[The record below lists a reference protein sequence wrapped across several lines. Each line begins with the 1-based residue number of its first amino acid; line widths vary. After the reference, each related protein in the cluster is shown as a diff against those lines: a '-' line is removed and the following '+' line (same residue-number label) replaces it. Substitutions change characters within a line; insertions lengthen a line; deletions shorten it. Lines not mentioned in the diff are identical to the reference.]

1 MSDMSVN
8 PSVTSIASTPASPV
22 YIPSTPSPEPLPV
35 PPPRSMF
42 NDLQWALQPLS
53 PNTALVVLELNE
65 QGIPNFTLTCN
76 IAKGLA
82 ETIKTREGEEL
93 RLKDRIRGLE
103 DRVLHYEENFS
114 TPPDGYVENLYY
126 PNLVI
131 PIGNGIFRPAK
142 WIKLLEEGRVAMYAS
157 DDGPSSPPT
166 IGLIHAQPNTDT
178 TLTVEPLP
186 AWYKALLMGPAT
198 AFHTY
203 RRTLSHPQQWGTR
216 ADVTHFR
223 AIDEEIVK
231 ASSRLRA
238 IEVEIEDLQ
247 LSRSLIQ
254 ARLEMACAAQQ
265 AEGLEPLA
273 LGRHVTFCGGAWK
286 KTRKVDDRGRST

>member
-1 MSDMSVN
+1 
-8 PSVTSIASTPASPV
+8 
-22 YIPSTPSPEPLPV
+22 
-35 PPPRSMF
+35 MF
-42 NDLQWALQPLS
+42 NDPQWVPQPMS
-53 PNTALVVLELNE
+53 PNTALVALELND
-65 QGIPNFTLTCN
+65 QGIPNFTLTSN

-82 ETIKTREGEEL
+82 ETIKRRQDEYEGEEL

-103 DRVLHYEENFS
+103 DCVLHYEENFA

-131 PIGNGIFRPAK
+131 PIGNRIFRPAK
-142 WIKLLEEGRVAMYAS
+142 WIKLLEEGRVAMYAA
-157 DDGPSSPPT
+157 DDGPSSSPT

-178 TLTVEPLP
+178 TLTIEPLP

-216 ADVTHFR
+216 ADVTHYR
-223 AIDEEIVK
+223 AIDKEIVK

-238 IEVEIEDLQ
+238 IEAEIEDLQ
-247 LSRSLIQ
+247 LSRSLVQ
-254 ARLEMACAAQQ
+254 ARLEMACAPQQ
-265 AEGLEPLA
+265 AEDLEPLA
-273 LGRHVTFCGGAWK
+273 LGRHVAFCGGAWK
-286 KTRKVDDRGRST
+286 KTRKVDDQGRSN